1 MYLRVYHLGFG
12 VEHAVLAAA
21 NYFSLVV
28 DENQF
33 GFGDEAE
40 GAAEGVHP
48 EAVGLHGVAEGD
60 VAGYTF
66 VEAVLAED
74 SEGGG

>member
-1 MYLRVYHLGFG
+1 M
-12 VEHAVLAAA
+12 
-21 NYFSLVV
+21 V
-28 DENQF
+28 DEDQV

-40 GAAEGVHP
+40 GSAEGVHP
-48 EAVGLHGVAEGD
+48 EAVRLYGVAKGD

-74 SEGGG
+74 AEGGG

>member
-1 MYLRVYHLGFG
+1 M
-12 VEHAVLAAA
+12 
-21 NYFSLVV
+21 V
-28 DENQF
+28 DENQV

-60 VAGYTF
+60 VAGNAF

>member
-1 MYLRVYHLGFG
+1 M
-12 VEHAVLAAA
+12 
-21 NYFSLVV
+21 V
-28 DENQF
+28 DENQV